1 MTRARAAS
9 SHEGRRGGLFPLSS
23 AGMANA
29 REQRLGHG
37 KGRGSH
43 EAVEKRR
50 AARAL
55 NTAFT
60 RAAGAGPL
68 LDGRAERR
76 RQRLLREL
84 RDGRRGEPLAP
95 IDVLTHAAE
104 LIELGESLASIE
116 KFGVKPRKA
125 PTSPDLLEAARRVQ
139 EAYGMPP
146 EVFALI
152 GLELPGAQ
160 RASKKTE
167 GA

>member
-1 MTRARAAS
+1 
-9 SHEGRRGGLFPLSS
+9 
-23 AGMANA
+23 MANA

-60 RAAGAGPL
+60 RAAGAGPPPGGPRGAGPQRPL
-68 LDGRAERR
+68 RWRAARR
-76 RQRLLREL
+76 P
-84 RDGRRGEPLAP
+84 GEAP
-95 IDVLTHAAE
+95 RPPDVLTHAAE
-104 LIELGESLASIE
+104 LLELGESLASIE

-125 PTSPDLLEAARRVQ
+125 PASPELLEAAGRVQ

-146 EVFALI
+146 DVFALI
-152 GLELPGAQ
+152 GLELPGAP
-160 RASKKTE
+160 RASKKKE
-167 GA
+167 GT